1 MSSTQPGSGD
11 PYWYEWYVG
20 LDNVINL
27 IAGRDDINSVTF
39 QEANL
44 TGIDDVVVRYR
55 DNRGATCYQV
65 KFKKETT
72 ASARDITFA
81 TLVSNNTTTRK
92 KALVGELAAGWKQL
106 FESEAL
112 FE

>member
-20 LDNVINL
+20 LDNVIDL
-27 IAGRDDINSVTF
+27 IAGRGGISSVTF

-44 TGIDDVVVRYR
+44 TGIDDVVVRYQ

-65 KFKKETT
+65 KFP
-72 ASARDITFA
+72 
-81 TLVSNNTTTRK
+81 
-92 KALVGELAAGWKQL
+92 
-106 FESEAL
+106 
-112 FE
+112 